1 MSFRGSVGLGAT
13 RFSGVPWAKMAAD
26 AGITKDTVAA
36 AADLA
41 PIQGPAAATGR

>member
-13 RFSGVPWAKMAAD
+13 RVSGVPWAKMAAD
-26 AGITKDTVAA
+26 AGITKETVAA

-41 PIQGPAAATGR
+41 PIQGPDAATGR